1 VVSTT
6 LGAEGLGARDGES
19 LLLATAGRHSRR
31 PVSQLLACFE
41 LRQRV
46 GAAGRL
52 LLEKEFTWETAWKKL
67 DF

>member
-1 VVSTT
+1 
-6 LGAEGLGARDGES
+6 
-19 LLLATAGRHSRR
+19 
-31 PVSQLLACFE
+31 LACIE

-52 LLEKEFTWETAWKKL
+52 LLEKEFSWETAWKKL